1 MPTAHISYSH
11 VTELYITTEDTDGSS
26 IDGMV
31 TLIPV
36 LITDEDK
43 AEWLALYDPA
53 SSTSPPA
60 ADSRK
65 IARAVLDALR
75 KYEGLS

>member
-1 MPTAHISYSH
+1 MPTAHISYSD
-11 VTELYITTEDTDGSS
+11 VTAIDITTEDTDGSS
-26 IDGMV
+26 VDGMV

-36 LITDEDK
+36 LITDADK
-43 AEWLALYDPA
+43 AEWLALYDPT

-60 ADSRK
+60 TDSRR

-75 KYEGLS
+75 KYEGL